1 MSILTQTAAILDT
14 PIEHPPL
21 PQFVRPEPMMQQ
33 HILHQQHVERLQ
45 AAATAQ
51 ARQQAYQL
59 VAEATHQ
66 QQQQQQQQHHPMQ
79 PPQMQQAQQRAPSD
93 TSNGHASPA
102 VNQGQGQGMLP
113 PQSTGQN
120 GRPPVIKRP
129 SSQNGN
135 HSNGGLPNVATAQ
148 AQAQGQVRPSGS
160 PTYNMQQGQ
169 QMSGSPQIPAG
180 MMLPNGKPVI
190 GPNGQM
196 DPNMQRMLAARLHQ
210 QQQQQQHQD
219 GSNPPQ
225 VNSAPSLGLAAVAQ
239 MTPEQQQQIAQLA
252 AKGGFGDNIGAFL
265 EQRNKAKQLAQANK
279 LRNEQQAALAAQQAQ
294 AQGQATPAGNQR
306 QASNGSNNGNGNGT
320 PAPDPS
326 FNSPQL
332 PSGQLNLKLPAHATK
347 RLGNNQTPSSPA
359 QRAQ

>member
-1 MSILTQTAAILDT
+1 
-14 PIEHPPL
+14 
-21 PQFVRPEPMMQQ
+21 MQQ

-66 QQQQQQQQHHPMQ
+66 QQQQQHHPMQ
-79 PPQMQQAQQRAPSD
+79 PPQMQQGQQRAPSD

-113 PQSTGQN
+113 PQSNGQN

-135 HSNGGLPNVATAQ
+135 HANGGLPNVAIAQ
-148 AQAQGQVRPSGS
+148 AQAQGQVRPSVS
-160 PTYNMQQGQ
+160 PTYNMQPGQ
-169 QMSGSPQIPAG
+169 QMSGSPQLPAG

-210 QQQQQQHQD
+210 QQQQQQQQQHQD
-219 GSNPPQ
+219 GSAPVQ
-225 VNSAPSLGLAAVAQ
+225 LNSAPSIGLATVAS
-239 MTPEQQQQIAQLA
+239 MTPEQQQQIAHLA
-252 AKGGFGDNIGAFL
+252 AKGGFGENIGAFL
-265 EQRNKAKQLAQANK
+265 EHRNKAKQLAQANK
-279 LRNEQQAALAAQQAQ
+279 LRIEQQAALAAQQAQ
-294 AQGQATPAGNQR
+294 AQGQATAAGNQR
-306 QASNGSNNGNGNGT
+306 QPSNGSNNGNGT